1 MHLEEALL
9 NVPRR
14 AVLVDVDG
22 TVALRGSRSP
32 YDESLLHEDAP
43 NTAVI
48 EVVRA
53 LSDAGFRLVFV
64 SGRIQSSL
72 ESTTMW
78 IQEHVRRPIERLLMR
93 NAGDDRRD
101 ALVKKEI
108 YETSVRDHF
117 DVLCVIDDRQQ
128 VVDQWRALGLT
139 CLQVAPGD
147 F

>member
-1 MHLEEALL
+1 MYFEERLPR
-9 NVPRR
+9 VPPR

-43 NTAVI
+43 NMPVI

-64 SGRIQSSL
+64 SGRTQSSL
-72 ESTTMW
+72 ESTTAW
-78 IQEHVRRPIERLLMR
+78 IRMHVRRPIEQLYMR
-93 NAGDDRRD
+93 EVGDDRRD
-101 ALVKKEI
+101 ALIKKDI
-108 YETSVRDHF
+108 YEDSIRDHF
-117 DVLCVIDDRQQ
+117 DILCVIDDRQQ
-128 VVDQWRALGLT
+128 VVDSWRALGLT

>member
-1 MHLEEALL
+1 MGP
-9 NVPRR
+9 PR
-14 AVLVDVDG
+14 AILVDVDG

-32 YDESLLHEDAP
+32 YDETLLHEDSP

-64 SGRIQSSL
+64 SGRTQDSL
-72 ESTTMW
+72 ESTTSW
-78 IQEHVRRPIERLLMR
+78 ISENVCRPIERLLMR
-93 NAGDDRRD
+93 RVGDGRQD

-108 YETSVRDHF
+108 YERFVRDYY
-117 DVLCVIDDRQQ
+117 DVLCAIDDRQQ
-128 VVDQWRALGLT
+128 VVDQWRALGLM